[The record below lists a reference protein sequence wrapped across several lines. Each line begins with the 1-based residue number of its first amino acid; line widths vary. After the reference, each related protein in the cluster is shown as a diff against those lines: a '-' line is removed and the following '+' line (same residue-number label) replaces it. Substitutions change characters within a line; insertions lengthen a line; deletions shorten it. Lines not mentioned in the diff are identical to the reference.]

1 MSNTKNRIAGTA
13 YLSVDGVSYPVAGDF
28 EYDPSDRARESL
40 TGQDT
45 VHGFSEK
52 PKVGSIKAT
61 LRDMGGLSLKQINQM
76 DDVTVTVELA
86 NGKTVI
92 GRNMWTVNPQG
103 AKAED
108 ATFPVEWE
116 GPDVSEN

>member
-13 YLSVDGVSYPVAGDF
+13 YLTVDGVSYPVAGDF
-28 EYDPSDRARESL
+28 EYDPSERSRESL

-61 LRDMGGLSLKQINQM
+61 LRDMGGLSLKQINEM

-108 ATFPVEWE
+108 ATVPVEWE

>member
-28 EYDPSDRARESL
+28 EYDPSERARESL

-108 ATFPVEWE
+108 ATFPAEWE

>member
-28 EYDPSDRARESL
+28 EYDPSERARESL